1 MSVLISGD
9 NMPRDTNT
17 IFKESDIFA
26 KDSLDKEAPPFPMTE
41 GWSPDYDAGG
51 GKFLS
56 RKTFNNL
63 FYRLY
68 FLAEN
73 LTKYGGSLEWAST
86 IAYEKGAMVV
96 YSGVPYYA
104 KTATTGN
111 QPDTSTSQW
120 GRISVPDDFNPV
132 SSVFGRTGDV
142 VATLNDYDAGKI
154 QYTAPINTWAD
165 QVTQSQA
172 ALDRLIK
179 AVGSTGQVILTGSST
194 PGGLTLNLEAN
205 QKKRFSFGEGSLVY
219 SPYPNT
225 NWPRNVGA
233 SADHFIWNKAVTTLL
248 DNGLVGQPHTW
259 VITLKYTLEQDVS
272 ERELTISMESVKT
285 DFKQKKIVNLG
296 FDQGESL
303 SDVFTVE
310 FHTTASNESIYN
322 PDDNTGGYQLFVS
335 SARAIKIELASI
347 NRKSALCDIS
357 ATKI

>member
-1 MSVLISGD
+1 MSRD
-9 NMPRDTNT
+9 NNT
-17 IFKESDIFA
+17 IFTENDIFA
-26 KDSLDKEAPPFPMTE
+26 KDNADKQPPEFPLAE
-41 GWSPDYDAGG
+41 GWDAEYDAGG
-51 GKFLS
+51 YKNYS
-56 RKTFNNL
+56 RHAWNYL

-86 IAYEKGAMVV
+86 ISYEKGAIVV

-120 GRISVPDDFNPV
+120 GRISVADDFNPV
-132 SSVFGRTGDV
+132 SSVFGRTGEV
-142 VATLNDYDAGKI
+142 VATLNDYDAAKI
-154 QYTAPINTWAD
+154 QYTAPLNTWSD

-205 QKKRFSFGEGSLVY
+205 QKKRFSFGEGSLIY

-259 VITLKYTLEQDVS
+259 VVTLKYTLEQDVS

-310 FHTTASNESIYN
+310 FHTTASNDSIYK

-335 SARAIKIELASI
+335 SARAIKIELVHI
-347 NRKSALCDIS
+347 IRKSELCDVD
-357 ATKI
+357 ATAI